1 VVILDCTD
9 FNITIVGLG
18 LIGGS
23 FAMALKELKPRNL
36 WAIDID
42 KEVLETAEE
51 MNIIDKGYTNPEI
64 PLNNSDIVIL
74 AVYPQKTINFVKN
87 NMNLFKSGAVITD
100 TAGIKSN
107 LLKEI
112 MPVLREDLDFIGGH
126 PMAGKEESGLKAAT
140 KDMFR
145 NANYILTPING
156 NKEGNINLI
165 TEIAR
170 GMGCKKV
177 VHLTPEKHDDIIAYT
192 SQLPHVIAV
201 SLIDCNSSI
210 MGVSQFIGGSFK
222 DTTRVA
228 TINGELW
235 PELLLYNEENIIS
248 KIEDFE
254 QNIKGIKDA
263 IINHDEAFLK
273 KRFENATKKRKEIRK
288 GV

>member
-1 VVILDCTD
+1 MDCTD

-23 FAMALKELKPRNL
+23 FAMALRELKPKNI

-42 KEVLETAEE
+42 KDVLDIAEE
-51 MNIIDKGYTNPEI
+51 MNIIDKGYTSPEI
-64 PLNNSDIVIL
+64 PLSNSDIVIL
-74 AVYPQKTINFVKN
+74 AVYPQKTIDFVKN

-107 LLKEI
+107 LISEI
-112 MPVLREDLDFIGGH
+112 MIELRDDLDFIGGH

-140 KDMFR
+140 KDMFK

-156 NKEGNINLI
+156 NKEENINLVTGI
-165 TEIAR
+165 VR
-170 GMGCKKV
+170 GMGCKSV
-177 VHLTPEKHDDIIAYT
+177 VRLTPNQHDDIIAYT

-201 SLIDCNSSI
+201 SLIDCNSLI
-210 MGVSQFIGGSFK
+210 VGIPQFVGGSFK

-235 PELLLYNEENIIS
+235 PELLFYNEENIVS

-254 QNIKGIKDA
+254 NNIKEIKDA

-273 KRFENATKKRKEIRK
+273 KRFENATNKRKEISK

>member
-1 VVILDCTD
+1 VVNLDCTD

-23 FAMALKELKPRNL
+23 FAMALRELKPKNI

-42 KEVLETAEE
+42 KNTLRAAEK

-64 PLNNSDIVIL
+64 PLSSSDIVII

-87 NMNLFKSGAVITD
+87 NMNLFKSGAIITD

-107 LLKEI
+107 LIHEI
-112 MPVLREDLDFIGGH
+112 MPVLRKDLDFIGGH
-126 PMAGKEESGLKAAT
+126 PMAGKEESGLNAAS
-140 KDMFR
+140 KDMFK

-156 NKEGNINLI
+156 NKEENINLI

-170 GMGCKKV
+170 GMGCKRV
-177 VHLTPEKHDDIIAYT
+177 VHLTPKEHDDIIAYT

-210 MGVSQFIGGSFK
+210 EGVAQFIGGGFK

-228 TINGELW
+228 TVNVELW
-235 PELLLYNEENIIS
+235 PELLLNNKENIIS

-254 QNIKGIKDA
+254 RNIIEIKTA
-263 IINHDEAFLK
+263 IINNDEVFLK
-273 KRFENATKKRKEIRK
+273 TRFENATMKRKENGK

>member
-1 VVILDCTD
+1 MDCTD

-23 FAMALKELKPRNL
+23 FAMALRELKPKNI

-42 KEVLETAEE
+42 KNTLRAAEK

-64 PLNNSDIVIL
+64 PLRSSDIVII

-87 NMNLFKSGAVITD
+87 NMNLFKSGAIITD
-100 TAGIKSN
+100 TAGIKSK
-107 LLKEI
+107 LIHDI
-112 MPVLREDLDFIGGH
+112 MPVLRKDLDFIGGH
-126 PMAGKEESGLKAAT
+126 PMAGKEESGLKAAS
-140 KDMFR
+140 KDMFK

-156 NKEGNINLI
+156 NKEENINLV

-170 GMGCKKV
+170 GMGCKRV
-177 VHLTPEKHDDIIAYT
+177 VHLTPKEHDDIIAYT

-201 SLIDCNSSI
+201 SLIDCNNSI
-210 MGVSQFIGGSFK
+210 DGISQFIGGGFK

-228 TINGELW
+228 TVNVELW
-235 PELLLYNEENIIS
+235 PELLLNNKENIIS

-254 QNIKGIKDA
+254 RNIKEIKTA
-263 IINHDEAFLK
+263 IINNDEGFLK
-273 KRFENATKKRKEIRK
+273 ERFEDATKKRKEIGK

>member
-1 VVILDCTD
+1 MNCTD
-9 FNITIVGLG
+9 LNITVVGLG

-23 FAMALKELKPRNL
+23 FAMALKKLKPKNI

-42 KEVLETAEE
+42 KVALDLAEKK
-51 MNIIDKGYTNPEI
+51 NIIDKGYINPEI
-64 PLNNSDIVIL
+64 PLSNSDIVIL
-74 AVYPQKTINFVKN
+74 AVYPQKTIKFVKD
-87 NMNLFKSGAVITD
+87 NMNFFKRGAVITD
-100 TAGIKSN
+100 TAGIKHN

-112 MPVLREDLDFIGGH
+112 MPVLRKDLDFIGGH

-140 KDMFR
+140 KDMFK

-156 NKEGNINLI
+156 NDEKNITLVSD
-165 TEIAR
+165 IAR
-170 GMGCKKV
+170 GMGCKRV
-177 VHLTPEKHDDIIAYT
+177 VHLTPKEHDDIIAYT

-210 MGVSQFIGGSFK
+210 MGISKFIGGSFK

-235 PELLLYNEENIIS
+235 PELLMYNEENIIS

-254 QNIKGIKDA
+254 QNIKEIKDA

-273 KRFENATKKRKEIRK
+273 TRFESATKKRKEIVQ

>member
-1 VVILDCTD
+1 MDCSD

-23 FAMALKELKPRNL
+23 FAMALKELKPKNI

-42 KEVLETAEE
+42 KDVLEMAEK
-51 MNIIDKGYTNPEI
+51 MNVIDKGYTRPEI
-64 PLNNSDIVIL
+64 ALSNSDIVIL
-74 AVYPQKTINFVKN
+74 AIYPQKTIDFVKS
-87 NMNLFKSGAVITD
+87 NMNLFKKGAVITD

-107 LLKEI
+107 LISEI
-112 MPVLREDLDFIGGH
+112 MPILREDLDFIGGH

-140 KDMFR
+140 ADMFKH
-145 NANYILTPING
+145 ANYILTPIKD
-156 NKEGNINLI
+156 NKEKNINLV
-165 TEIAR
+165 TELAR
-170 GMGCKKV
+170 GMGCKRV
-177 VHLTPEKHDDIIAYT
+177 VHLTPKQHDDIIAYT

-210 MGVSQFIGGSFK
+210 MGISHLVGGSFK

-235 PELLLYNEENIIS
+235 PELLLYNKENIIS

-254 QNIKGIKDA
+254 NNIKEIKAA
-263 IINHDEAFLK
+263 IISGDEAFLK
-273 KRFENATKKRKEIRK
+273 KRFQSATNKRKEL
-288 GV
+288 G